1 MLAFNKKVFFC
12 TLLLFLSFDVLRPS
26 QAFAEL
32 MIDCVFDK
40 YKNSGYPIQQAKSWL
55 PPDQSH
61 VLQDNK
67 TAKHVTFGLLGTVT
81 QNNSK
86 KVKFSYKGDS
96 GSTKYILKYEY
107 HKTNKKIAG
116 QVLFPGYIPMKF
128 IWGTCE
134 ETEVKG
140 EEIVQTSGVSDK
152 ELCGEVFLAV
162 GEQIYSVT
170 LTDADGNALYE
181 AWIKEAES
189 RWGKNYPDTKMEY
202 CSSLLLP
209 KTASSNTSS
218 SGDKISGYKSLC
230 TELGFTP
237 GTEKHGECVL
247 KMMEQ

>member
-1 MLAFNKKVFFC
+1 MLTCNNKNIFC
-12 TLLLFLSFDVLRPS
+12 LVLLFLSFGVFKPS
-26 QAFAEL
+26 QAVADL
-32 MIDCVFDK
+32 VIDCVFDK
-40 YKNSGYPIQQAKSWL
+40 YKNSGYPIELAKTWL
-55 PPDQSH
+55 PPKQSH
-61 VLQDNK
+61 ILQDDK
-67 TAKHVTFGLLGTVT
+67 TAKHVTFGMSGTVT
-81 QNNSK
+81 GNNNK
-86 KVKFSYKGDS
+86 KVKFFYEGTN
-96 GSTKYILKYEY
+96 GATPYILQYEY

-116 QVLFPGYIPMKF
+116 QVVFTGYIPMKF
-128 IWGTCE
+128 IWGTCK
-134 ETEVKG
+134 ETEAKG
-140 EEIVQTSGVSDK
+140 EEIVQTSGASDK

-218 SGDKISGYKSLC
+218 TGDKISGYKSLC
-230 TELGFTP
+230 TELGFSP

-247 KMMEQ
+247 KMMDQ